1 MKRTSPR
8 IASLTWGSMS
18 VDGVGSGKDFKLW
31 PGGGREWDWSETNT
45 HHSPGIQPADVAE
58 LVGYGCETVVLSR
71 GILLRLLTCEET
83 LSLLKEKGIDVH
95 IAETKEATEIYNDLA
110 SKGIAVGGL
119 FHSTC

>member
-1 MKRTSPR
+1 MKQTSPR

-45 HHSPGIQPADVAE
+45 HHSPGIQPADVTE
-58 LVGYGCETVVLSR
+58 LVENGCDAVVLSR
-71 GILLRLLTCEET
+71 GMLLRLLTCKET
-83 LSLLKEKGIDVH
+83 LFLLEEKGIVVH
-95 IAETKEATEIYNDLA
+95 VAETKEAAEIYNDLA
-110 SKGIAVGGL
+110 SKDVAVGGL